1 MYTCGDI
8 KEHLSGDDVKE
19 QKDLDIRWLIYMDVE
34 VTEKD
39 FKKWQEDHGEQ
50 RREKWSMDNTN
61 EGPVGGGGRGW
72 HSWRGWNLQ

>member
-8 KEHLSGDDVKE
+8 KERLSRDDVKE

-39 FKKWQEDHGEQ
+39 FKKWQEDYGEQ
-50 RREKWSMDNTN
+50 RRADDTT

-72 HSWRGWNLQ
+72 HSWRR